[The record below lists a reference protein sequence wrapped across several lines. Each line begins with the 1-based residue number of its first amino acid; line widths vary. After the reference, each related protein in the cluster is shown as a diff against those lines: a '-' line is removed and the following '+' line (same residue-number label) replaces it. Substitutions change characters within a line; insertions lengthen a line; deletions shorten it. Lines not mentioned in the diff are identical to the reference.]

1 MQVIHVYE
9 CFFLCVY
16 TYRCMYMYLDTCVY
30 FYIYLQVYIQNMFQ
44 THRKF
49 TKIMSDLS
57 NIFYFNKMIEFSQEK
72 KKENRRSLIHLLF
85 SKMWYVFGHFSCR
98 KFIQKQIKNSLV
110 PQYGAMAKSSHSNPL
125 DVPVDFEILGSV
137 LMLPLLNRT

>member
-30 FYIYLQVYIQNMFQ
+30 FYIYLQVYIQNMFK

-57 NIFYFNKMIEFSQEK
+57 NIFYFNKMIEFS
-72 KKENRRSLIHLLF
+72 
-85 SKMWYVFGHFSCR
+85 
-98 KFIQKQIKNSLV
+98 
-110 PQYGAMAKSSHSNPL
+110 
-125 DVPVDFEILGSV
+125 
-137 LMLPLLNRT
+137 